1 VIRVFRVLKS
11 TRGLSLMELL
21 VAGLM
26 FAILAATVIMVI
38 SPIMM
43 AFSRAN
49 SLAEY
54 NTVLDSVGNVIVSD
68 FASVRS
74 ISSSGVDVLVFSTD
88 SGSVEFSVVNG
99 FLHRRFGTAAPS
111 APVFPAGFYDGKTIS
126 FDVSGDE
133 LSGFEIAVTVI
144 PSGRPGSATAE
155 ITRNFAI
162 RPLMLG

>member
-11 TRGLSLMELL
+11 NRGLSLMELL

-26 FAILAATVIMVI
+26 FAMLAATVIMVI

-68 FASVRS
+68 FAGARS
-74 ISSSGVDVLVFSTD
+74 ISSSGVDELVFSTD

-99 FLHRRFGTAAPS
+99 YLHRRFGTAPS

-133 LSGFEIAVTVI
+133 LAGFEITVTVI